1 MAPKRAQKRP
11 AANPVPT
18 QEDLKPKGSI
28 AAPNDPWKKVWK
40 EVFRKLGDVKIQ
52 KLKDI
57 VTEIG
62 GIPLSGSCSGSNVFI
77 VQVILFLEEL
87 GCGKILRLFEC
98 ENAKLKQKFLRVL
111 ERALAEL
118 GAIGADTDGC
128 ILKGIEHLHRDTA
141 PCFTHSS
148 ADSKTEKTCPVHSSL
163 NVCLANNTGS

>member
-1 MAPKRAQKRP
+1 M
-11 AANPVPT
+11 
-18 QEDLKPKGSI
+18 
-28 AAPNDPWKKVWK
+28 
-40 EVFRKLGDVKIQ
+40 
-52 KLKDI
+52 
-57 VTEIG
+57 
-62 GIPLSGSCSGSNVFI
+62 SGSCSGSNVFI

-98 ENAKLKQKFLRVL
+98 ENAKLKVKFLRVL

-141 PCFTHSS
+141 PCLTHSS
-148 ADSKTEKTCPVHSSL
+148 ADSKTDKTCPVHSSL